1 MELKSILKPENS
13 AIAGIATVGLVY
25 GVYNLN
31 IGNFSQAQASDANHP
46 VLESSRK
53 KAGWTAL
60 VIVGALVLVT
70 RDKNIGI
77 LGFGTVMAMELAARH
92 SIMAH
97 PESGQMMNP
106 NGNSA
111 YAPAENVIP
120 FAYQAQTG

>member
-1 MELKSILKPENS
+1 MEFKSILKPENS

-31 IGNFSQAQASDANHP
+31 IGSMAQAQATTANHP
-46 VLESSRK
+46 VLESARK
-53 KAGWTAL
+53 KAGLSAL
-60 VIVGALVLVT
+60 VMVAALCLIT

-77 LGFGTVMAMELAARH
+77 LGFGTIMVMEGVARH

-97 PESGQMMNP
+97 PESGQMINP
-106 NGNSA
+106 NPNSA

-120 FAYQAQTG
+120 MYQQATAG